1 MSMDMVKKNIMVKG
15 KTSTQVSKFHMVN
28 IQIIKKSKLTDK
40 EEE

>member
-15 KTSTQVSKFHMVN
+15 KTSTLVLKFHMEN
-28 IQIIKKSKLTDK
+28 INIIKKSKLTDK